1 MRNNDTA
8 ETGQRL
14 QHNPWGY
21 QVNVNHPQVR
31 PIYERYKR
39 NYLHVPDWCPLSDAE
54 RRQFEAAFLAGVEK
68 KVKREAGRGNVIDLT
83 DFDTPDCETC
93 TDQTKYIS
101 GKMFDAGGPGE
112 VTVTYGCKNQQ
123 CRKIR
128 DAKGLYLI
136 RSMGGKTK

>member
-1 MRNNDTA
+1 MRSNDTA

-54 RRQFEAAFLAGVEK
+54 RRQFETEFLAGVER
-68 KVKREAGRGNVIDLT
+68 KVKREAKQGNVVDLT
-83 DFDTPDCETC
+83 DYDTPDCKAC
-93 TDQTKYIS
+93 KDQTKYIS

-112 VTVTYGCKNQQ
+112 ITTLYGCKNQA

-128 DAKGLYLI
+128 DEKDLYFI
-136 RSMGGKTK
+136 RSMEATK